1 MKEFIES
8 GRASM
13 GIEFGST
20 RIKAVLIDDNFHV
33 VAQGAHDWENS
44 LVDGVWSYSLEEIE
58 SGVRDAYAKCAADAL
73 ARHGAKLTRLA
84 ALGVSGMMHGYLP
97 FDADGKLL
105 VPFRTWRNVMTAE
118 AAAELS
124 EMFRFNVP
132 QRWSIA
138 HYCQAILKKEP
149 HVPNVRW
156 LTTLAGYVHYRLS
169 GENVMGVGEASGM
182 FPVDPETGDY
192 NARMLAAFDAKF
204 GGSLGEKLPKVLKAG
219 ERAGVLTERGAK
231 WLDPTGALQ
240 PGAVM
245 APPEGDA
252 GTGMVATNSITPGT
266 GNISAGTSV
275 FAMIVLEHELSK
287 VHVEIDN
294 VATPDGKPVAMVHC
308 NNCTSD
314 SNAYAEMLSGFAA
327 AAGAKVSMNQVYE
340 AIFGAAL
347 QGEADCGGVINV
359 NYFSGETITG
369 LDEGRPMLVRL
380 PDARFTFANM
390 ARSLL
395 YGAVA
400 TLKLGMDILTE
411 EEKVRIV
418 SLLGHG
424 GFFKTGTS
432 GQQLMAAAL
441 NTPVSVMKTAGEGGP
456 WGMAVLTAYAV
467 RREKGETLGD
477 YLKNRVFAGAE
488 GSTIEPKAED
498 VAGFNA
504 YIRQFKAVLPAEKA
518 AVSGLTGNK

>member
-231 WLDPTGALQ
+231 WLDPTGTLQ

-252 GTGMVATNSITPGT
+252 GTGMVATNSVAART
-266 GNISAGTSV
+266 GNCSAGTSI
-275 FAMIVLEHELSK
+275 F
-287 VHVEIDN
+287 
-294 VATPDGKPVAMVHC
+294 AMVHC
-308 NNCTSD
+308 NNCTNEI
-314 SNAYAEMLSGFAA
+314 NAWAPLLG
-327 AAGAKVSMNQVYE
+327 GDYE
-340 AIFGAAL
+340 KLFL
-347 QGEADCGGVINV
+347 ESLKGEKDCGGIVV
-359 NYFSGETITG
+359 VPFLSGEPVTG
-369 LDEGRPMLVRL
+369 VE
-380 PDARFTFANM
+380 DARLMVVRRPDSKFTLANFFR
-390 ARSLL
+390 AQVYS
-395 YGAVA
+395 AF
-400 TLKLGMDILTE
+400 
-411 EEKVRIV
+411 V
-418 SLLGHG
+418 SLKIGMEILAREGVAISSLMGHG
-424 GFFKTGTS
+424 GIFKTKGVA
-432 GQQLMAAAL
+432 QQYLADAL
-441 NTPVSVMKTAGEGGP
+441 NTSVTCMSTASEGGP
-456 WGMAVLTAYAV
+456 WGMAVLAAYTASGAQ
-467 RREKGETLGD
+467 EPLED
-477 YLKNRVFAGAE
+477 YLAKKVFAGVASETLAPTEE
-488 GSTIEPKAED
+488 G
-498 VAGFNA
+498 VAGFNRYTA
-504 YIRQFKAVLPAEKA
+504 NFKEAIHA
-518 AVSGLTGNK
+518 